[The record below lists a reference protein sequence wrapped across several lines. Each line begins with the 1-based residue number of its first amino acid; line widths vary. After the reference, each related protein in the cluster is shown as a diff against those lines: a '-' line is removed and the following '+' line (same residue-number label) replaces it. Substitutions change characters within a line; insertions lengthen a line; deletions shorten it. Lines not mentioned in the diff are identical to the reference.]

1 MWGGVEYLLIDDD
14 GLHIRR
20 EGEVVLLPV
29 DNVII
34 CAGQEPQREL
44 EAALRESGKTVRLIG
59 GADVAM
65 ELDARR
71 AIAQATQLA
80 LTI

>member
-1 MWGGVEYLLIDDD
+1 M
-14 GLHIRR
+14 
-20 EGEVVLLPV
+20 

-44 EAALRESGKTVRLIG
+44 EAALRARGKNVHLIG
-59 GADVAM
+59 GADVAL

-71 AIAQATQLA
+71 AIAQAVQLA
-80 LTI
+80 LAI

>member
-1 MWGGVEYLLIDDD
+1 MWGGVEYLAIDDEGLLLRRD
-14 GLHIRR
+14 GAVER
-20 EGEVVLLPV
+20 VVV

-44 EAALRESGKTVRLIG
+44 EVALRARGKNVHLIG
-59 GADVAM
+59 GADVAL

-71 AIAQATQLA
+71 AIAQAVQLA
-80 LTI
+80 LAI